1 MQEEERTMRVAF
13 PGESAEY
20 RAARDRLLGEEI
32 ELRRAMEAV
41 ASARRGLPPGGAVSE
56 DYVFRGTRTGGATT
70 DVRLSELFAPGRDS
84 LVIYSFMFP
93 RDPGDE
99 RPAPATGA
107 TALLPLAE
115 GPCPSCVAFLDQLEG
130 AAEHATQQINLAV
143 VAKAP
148 LPRILDFAAERGW
161 RRLRLLSSAGSTFNR
176 DYLAETESGEQ
187 RPMLNVFHRDG
198 DTIRHFWGSELFYA
212 AVDTGQDPRHVGTL
226 EPLWNLFD
234 LTPDGRPANWDE
246 QLRYA

>member
-1 MQEEERTMRVAF
+1 MRVAF

-32 ELRRAMEAV
+32 ELRRATEAV
-41 ASARRGLPPGGAVSE
+41 ASARRGLPPGGAVTE
-56 DYVFRGTRTGGATT
+56 DYVFRGTGTGGAAT
-70 DVRLSELFAPGRDS
+70 DVRLSELFAPGKDS

-130 AAEHATQQINLAV
+130 AAEHATQQVNLAV

-148 LPRILDFAAERGW
+148 LPRILDFAGERGW
-161 RRLRLLSSAGSTFNR
+161 RRLSLLSSAGNTYNR
-176 DYLAETESGEQ
+176 DYLAETEKGEQ

-198 DTIRHFWGSELFYA
+198 DAIRHFWGSELFYA
-212 AVDTGQDPRHVGTL
+212 AVDPGQDPRHVGTL
-226 EPLWNLFD
+226 EPVWNLFD
-234 LTPDGRPANWDE
+234 LTPEGRPSNWDE